1 MFFMLTSRIVL
12 HDLNLEK
19 LKELGAEVIDI
30 EGIMVFVRFVLSEE
44 FTINYLYH
52 RNPDDTYLLE
62 RIKPYQITIGEYETE
77 DETVSNIISDIDQL
91 QNARNSNK
99 FNTFVDTFKMLIKA
113 KRDFDDLF
121 LYYNVNGSDMQ
132 YIYDNVNLLSQS
144 IYRTKEHSQRI
155 YHKTDPQS
163 LKD

>member
-1 MFFMLTSRIVL
+1 MLTSRIVL
-12 HDLNLEK
+12 HDLSLEK
-19 LKELGAEVIDI
+19 LRDLGAEVIDI
-30 EGIMVFVRFVLSEE
+30 EGIMVFARFVLSED
-44 FTINYLYH
+44 FTVTYLYH
-52 RNPDDTYLLE
+52 RNPDNTYLLE
-62 RIKPYQITIGEYETE
+62 RIKPYQITIGEYENE
-77 DETVSNIISDIDQL
+77 ETAVSNVISDMDQI

-121 LYYNVNGSDMQ
+121 LYYNVNGSDME
-132 YIYDNVNLLSQS
+132 YIYDNVKLLSQS
-144 IYRTKEHSQRI
+144 IYRTKEHSERI